1 MNPIT
6 RIHGLVLP
14 IDRDNVDTDAIIPK
28 QFLKSISR
36 TGFGPHLFDEWRWL
50 DHGEP
55 GMDISNRRPNPNFIL
70 NEPRYQGARILLG
83 RRNFGCGS
91 SREHA
96 VWALQQYGIEAVIAP
111 DFADIFQNNALKN
124 GLLTIKLPHQVIDK
138 LFQLTFAT
146 AQFML
151 SVELESQMVVDADGN
166 TYSFELDAFRKDC
179 LMRGVDEVDLVLLQA
194 NKIKAY
200 EERARI
206 SQPWLFPDARLKK
219 LEDDR

>member
-14 IDRDNVDTDAIIPK
+14 LDRDNVDTDAIIPK

-70 NEPRYQGARILLG
+70 NEPRYQDARILLG

-96 VWALQQYGIEAVIAP
+96 VWALQQYGIEAIIAP
-111 DFADIFQNNALKN
+111 DFADIFENLLNMSARTCYLHASALNSLPPK
-124 GLLTIKLPHQVIDK
+124 IKLIHNEKEI
-138 LFQLTFAT
+138 
-146 AQFML
+146 
-151 SVELESQMVVDADGN
+151 MV
-166 TYSFELDAFRKDC
+166 
-179 LMRGVDEVDLVLLQA
+179 
-194 NKIKAY
+194 
-200 EERARI
+200 
-206 SQPWLFPDARLKK
+206 
-219 LEDDR
+219 